1 MGSNQRS
8 KSRYRESNTEPHTSI
23 STLNGKPHT
32 GNTIRPALGVSLNDH
47 RTTGSWVG
55 WMVGKLLFRY
65 SKASVY
71 NENWLVTSRAHSLL
85 VTTTAGLAMFAIIC
99 SRQWIDYASIALS
112 IWDPREATSYATCPD
127 CCFWSDRYVPIQQI
141 NRPANQP
148 AGSPEID
155 KLQSVCGCFKPE
167 AQIGF
172 DSKLTGYNN
181 IIWDSS
187 TDFTLVDRKIGHHG
201 LIVACGEN
209 VN

>member
-8 KSRYRESNTEPHTSI
+8 KSRYRERATPNLTHQLAHWME
-23 STLNGKPHT
+23 NHT
-32 GNTIRPALGVSLNDH
+32 GNTIRRGAGVSLNDH

-112 IWDPREATSYATCPD
+112 IWDPREATSYATCPA

-141 NRPANQP
+141 NRPA
-148 AGSPEID
+148 
-155 KLQSVCGCFKPE
+155 KCR
-167 AQIGF
+167 
-172 DSKLTGYNN
+172 
-181 IIWDSS
+181 
-187 TDFTLVDRKIGHHG
+187 DR
-201 LIVACGEN
+201 
-209 VN
+209 